1 MLLIMEEYHLLFR
14 VLITLVVAV
23 VLSTSVRWLMKVFI
37 TRYAKKVAADATS
50 FSFLKNSA
58 GFIIYTAA
66 FIYIVLHVPSLKS
79 IGAAL
84 FAGAG
89 ILAAIIGFAAQKA
102 FSNIVGGIFI
112 LMFRPFRVG
121 DTIYIGALYK
131 GIVEEITLRHIV
143 IRNYE
148 HRRIIIPNG
157 IISEETIVNSSIGD
171 EKIKKHI
178 EFSIGYDSD
187 IDQAI
192 AIIREEAES
201 HSLTLD
207 KRTDEDKKRGVNKV
221 AIRVISL
228 GEYFILLR
236 AYVWAA
242 NTDDAFAIQCDM
254 NYSVKKRFDAVGV
267 EIPFPYRNVIV
278 KKEHGC
284 IVETKS

>member
-1 MLLIMEEYHLLFR
+1 MEEYRLFFR
-14 VLITLVVAV
+14 VLITLGVAV
-23 VLSTSVRWLMKVFI
+23 VLSTSIRWLIKVFI

-66 FIYIVLHVPSLKS
+66 VVYIVLQVPSLKN

-102 FSNIVGGIFI
+102 FANIIGGIFI
-112 LMFRPFRVG
+112 LIFRPFRVG
-121 DTIYIGALYK
+121 DTIYIGTQYK

-157 IISEETIVNSSIGD
+157 IISEETIVNSSIAD
-171 EKIKKHI
+171 EKIRKHI

-187 IDQAI
+187 IDKAI
-192 AIIREEAES
+192 AIIREEAEG
-201 HSLTLD
+201 HDLTLD
-207 KRTDEDKKRGVNKV
+207 KRTDEQKESGAHKV
-221 AIRVISL
+221 AIRVVSL

-242 NTDDAFAIQCDM
+242 NTDDAFFIQCDM
-254 NYSVKKRFDAVGV
+254 NYNVKKRFDQVGI

-278 KKEHGC
+278 KKGGEML
-284 IVETKS
+284 EKAQL

>member
-1 MLLIMEEYHLLFR
+1 MEKYQLLFR
-14 VLITLVVAV
+14 VLMALLVAV
-23 VLSTSVRWLMKVFI
+23 VLSTSVRWLIKVFI

-58 GFIIYTAA
+58 GFIIYAA
-66 FIYIVLHVPSLKS
+66 AIIYIILHVPSLKNV
-79 IGAAL
+79 GTAL

-102 FSNIVGGIFI
+102 FSNVIGGIFI
-112 LMFRPFRVG
+112 LIFRPFRVG

-157 IISEETIVNSSIGD
+157 IISEETIVNSSIAD
-171 EKIKKHI
+171 AKIKKHI
-178 EFSIGYDSD
+178 EFSIGYNAD

-192 AIIREEAES
+192 HIIQEEALN
-201 HSLTLD
+201 HPLTLD
-207 KRTDEDKKRGVNKV
+207 NRTPEQKENNAPVVNV
-221 AIRVISL
+221 RVVSL

-242 NTDDAFAIQCDM
+242 NTDDAFAIHCDM
-254 NYSVKKRFDAVGV
+254 NYSVKKRFDKVGI
-267 EIPFPYRNVIV
+267 EIPYPYRNVIV
-278 KKEHGC
+278 KNENKL
-284 IVETKS
+284 VEVQ